1 MSGWAVCVEGRGCR
15 RWWNGKTWA
24 GGEVGMEEYI
34 REMRRP
40 EARKIVRTKLKEG
53 MGSAI

>member
-1 MSGWAVCVEGRGCR
+1 
-15 RWWNGKTWA
+15 
-24 GGEVGMEEYI
+24 MEEYI